1 MPLPKLEV
9 PTYQCELPSTG
20 QTIKY
25 RPFLV
30 KEEKVL
36 LVAMESEDEQQIQQ
50 AIVDLL
56 KGCIVSRL
64 KVEKLAMFDLEYLF
78 LMIRSKSVG
87 EELEL
92 KVTCTDD
99 NETQV
104 DVAIDLN
111 EIKVVKPDGHSD
123 SVYINDD
130 ITVKMKYPSLDQFI
144 KNNFA
149 QQEQSPDQVFEL
161 IADCIDQII
170 DGEDVY
176 EAANSSRKE
185 LVGFLESL
193 TSKQF
198 ESVQEF
204 FSNMPKLTH
213 TFSVINPNTK
223 AECEYTLEG
232 LASFFG

>member
-36 LVAMESEDEQQIQQ
+36 LVAMESEAEQQIQQ

-111 EIKVVKPDGHSD
+111 EIKVVKPDDHSD

-149 QQEQSPDQVFEL
+149 QQEQSLSL
-161 IADCIDQII
+161 IHI
-170 DGEDVY
+170 
-176 EAANSSRKE
+176 
-185 LVGFLESL
+185 
-193 TSKQF
+193 
-198 ESVQEF
+198 
-204 FSNMPKLTH
+204 
-213 TFSVINPNTK
+213 
-223 AECEYTLEG
+223 
-232 LASFFG
+232 